1 MLLRAAD
8 EARRRAS
15 LETAAVYLRRA
26 LREPVAERVELL
38 RMLGLCEAYSQDLDG
53 GEAHLREALE
63 LAGGAAA
70 VRRAARSAWAAC

>member
-38 RMLGLCEAYSQDLDG
+38 RMLGLCEAYSQDLAG

-63 LAGGAAA
+63 LAGDAAA
-70 VRRAARSAWAAC
+70 VRALLAQPRAGC